1 MFMFGYLEYLW
12 VYPIG
17 YLAFGSVGVFKPKRP
32 VLNLLTHPVLDMGAN
47 KLASSVEGRRGST
60 TLVLTPLYLEGISY
74 ALC

>member
-32 VLNLLTHPVLDMGAN
+32 VLNLLTHPVN
-47 KLASSVEGRRGST
+47 ITNSSKYLIK
-60 TLVLTPLYLEGISY
+60 TLIEILIQV
-74 ALC
+74 